1 MSAVLV
7 KGQNGP
13 LSVHDLVISVQ
24 VAAPADLS
32 ALLVTPAGTVRSD
45 ADFVFFNQPSGPGVT
60 LRPGAPGQPAVLAVS
75 LDAIPADIEQLRA
88 VITLDD
94 ATGSFGQLSAPVAVV
109 SDTAGNALYEY
120 RIEGLST
127 ESIVIALELYRRQ
140 GSWKIRAVGQGYAGG
155 FAALVT
161 DHGVQVNE
169 EAPQAAPPPPTPPP
183 APEQFAPAPEQFA
196 PAPTGYPAPAPTG
209 YPAPAP
215 TDSFAPTG
223 YPPPAPTDSFAPTGG
238 YPPPPNQFAP
248 GAGYPPPAPGQGYP
262 QPAEQYPPTGGYP
275 PPTQYAPA
283 GGYPPPP
290 DAGYQAPGPSYPPPP
305 SYQQPVGGY
314 PPPPGAGY
322 APPAQEDRD
331 LPHGHAV
338 SLVKGQRINLRK
350 EGGSALSH
358 VKMGLGWD
366 PVKRGGIFGNKSV
379 DVDLDASVVLFADHS
394 PVDVVYYGSLNSK
407 DGAIRHQGDN
417 LTGEG
422 EGDDEEIMV
431 DLSRIPSQVTTLLFI
446 VTSYKGH
453 TFEQIANAYCRLVDS
468 ATNAELARYTLAG
481 GMSFTAMA
489 MAKVYRLAPGG
500 DWKLQA
506 IGEGFQAKHPGEAVP
521 QLARFL

>member
-13 LSVHDLVISVQ
+13 LSVNELVISVE

-45 ADFVFFNQPSGPGVT
+45 ADFVFFNQPAGPGVT
-60 LRPGAPGQPAVLAVS
+60 LRPGAPGASAVLTVA

-94 ATGSFGQLSAPVAVV
+94 ANGSFGQLSAPVARVG
-109 SDTAGNALYEY
+109 DAAGNALYEY

-140 GSWKIRAVGQGYAGG
+140 GGWKARAVGQGYAGG

-161 DHGVQVNE
+161 DHGVRVDD
-169 EAPQAAPPPPTPPP
+169 APQAAPQPAPEQFVPQPAPERFVPQP
-183 APEQFAPAPEQFA
+183 APEQFAPQPEQFA
-196 PAPTGYPAPAPTG
+196 RA
-209 YPAPAP
+209 
-215 TDSFAPTG
+215 
-223 YPPPAPTDSFAPTGG
+223 TGG
-238 YPPPPNQFAP
+238 YPPPL
-248 GAGYPPPAPGQGYP
+248 PPL
-262 QPAEQYPPTGGYP
+262 PPTGD
-275 PPTQYAPA
+275 
-283 GGYPPPP
+283 YPPPP
-290 DAGYQAPGPSYPPPP
+290 
-305 SYQQPVGGY
+305 
-314 PPPPGAGY
+314 PPPGQPAAGY
-322 APPAQEDRD
+322 APPQADRD
-331 LPHGHAV
+331 LPNGHAV

-350 EGGSALSH
+350 EGGAALSY

-366 PVKRGGIFGNKSV
+366 PVKRGGIFGGKAV
-379 DVDLDASVVLFADHS
+379 DVDLDASVVLFAGHG

-407 DGAIRHQGDN
+407 DGSIRHQGDN

-422 EGDDEEIMV
+422 EGDDEEISV
-431 DLSRIPSQVTTLLFI
+431 DLARISPSVTTLLFI

-453 TFEQIANAYCRLVDS
+453 TFEQLANAYCRLVDS
-468 ATNAELARYTLAG
+468 ATNAELARFTLAG
-481 GMSFTAMA
+481 GMPFTGMA
-489 MAKVYRLAPGG
+489 MGKMFRPAPGA
-500 DWKLQA
+500 DWKFQA